1 MFIHVIR
8 GATAG
13 LAATALIGT
22 TFAIFA
28 REWVAVLFGA
38 CALGIFIGIARLVW
52 STSNQPLVDPGKS
65 QLGPFHTLSG
75 KLLLGLLAAG
85 AVVGGALTVAVDAI
99 PSARLAGYGP
109 AALGYGL
116 YGFIAVGLWDAT
128 RRHRVEFA
136 RLKGAFPD
144 SAKIWKS
151 LTVVIPLLLFS
162 YGTIWVVYY
171 PLSIFS
177 PELVDILLFQDNL
190 FARSAEGAIEIGP
203 NVVSAFALIVVAPIV
218 EEVFFRGFLLHR
230 WALTW
235 GVRSSVVSTTVIF
248 ASMHADPL
256 GALLFGFVMAVIYLK
271 TRSLG
276 LVIACHILNNLIAY
290 ATGVVHA
297 LTKETNITY
306 TVMDF
311 QAEWWMAALALTLS
325 LPWAVR
331 FVRNSWPDDGWD
343 LPYQTTPHSPLPTPQ
358 STAD

>member
-8 GATAG
+8 GVVAG

-22 TFAIFA
+22 TFAILA
-28 REWVAVLFGA
+28 REWVAVLFAA
-38 CALGIFIGIARLVW
+38 CALGMFLGIARLVW
-52 STSNQPLVDPGKS
+52 STSNQPRVDPGKS
-65 QLGPFHTLSG
+65 ELGPFHTLSG
-75 KLLLGLLAAG
+75 KRLLALLAG
-85 AVVGGALTVAVDAI
+85 GFVVGGALTVTVDALL
-99 PSARLAGYGP
+99 SAPLIAYGR

-116 YGFIAVGLWDAT
+116 YGFIALGLWDAA

-136 RLKGAFPD
+136 RVKGAFPD
-144 SAKIWKS
+144 RNKVWKN

-162 YGTIWVVYY
+162 YGTVWVVYY
-171 PLSIFS
+171 PLSILS
-177 PELVDILLFQDNL
+177 PELVEIVLLQSNV
-190 FARSAEGAIEIGP
+190 FARSAEGALEIGP

-235 GVRSSVVSTTVIF
+235 GVRSSVVGTTVVF
-248 ASMHADPL
+248 ASLHADPL

-276 LVIACHILNNLIAY
+276 LIIACHILNNLIAY
-290 ATGVVHA
+290 ATGVVYA
-297 LTKETNITY
+297 LIEETNITY

-311 QAEWWMAALALTLS
+311 QAEWWMAALALILS

-331 FVRNSWPDDGWD
+331 FVRNSWPDNGWD
-343 LPYQTTPHSPLPTPQ
+343 LPYQ
-358 STAD
+358 AVRE